1 MRLDLP
7 RMSIVCALT
16 FVVLSFLVGLPNAI
30 GAEPSDNAATSLTAF
45 AAKGHPRLMLDAH
58 QIEAWRLD
66 TSAARQQIR
75 QRLMKDVDG
84 LKQTTIPARRTL
96 GRGEGNRLAEL
107 AVMARLSG
115 DAELLEVA
123 KRYLLDIAKLEVWDP
138 DTDLLHGHLL
148 WGAAIAYDWLWSDLD
163 DAQRTAVR
171 EKLAHEAQLQYEAS
185 TIKRGYWRHQYLQN
199 HGHVNFCGL
208 AFAAAALAS
217 EDDRASAW
225 WTLADGFFRET
236 FAWSNPDG
244 VSIEGLSY
252 GVYALEFC
260 LRYAELVR
268 QVEGVNYFATPWF
281 ANMPL
286 FVLHSTLPVMNKNT
300 WAMDFGD
307 SPRNGNSHLATHSMA
322 KIAAEL
328 RDPVAQ
334 GAGQMLQDLQGI
346 LGHDA
351 WQTALWYD
359 ATVPAANRSQMPTF
373 HHFADTGQV
382 MMRTDW
388 SQQATLVGLRCGP
401 WQGHNAWRRAAVD
414 LGAAHAHPDI
424 NSFQLFAN
432 GAWLLID
439 PGYTYMKRTS
449 DHSTLL
455 VDGHGQLGGD
465 VTWFAAEDATAYDHY
480 ARIVRADTCEQ
491 YDYVMGDG
499 TFAYHPGLGLK
510 RFVRHWLLLKPAGTL
525 VIVDDLAAE
534 PTGYYKAWTR
544 QMVQFEGMKIEDA
557 KREFLVPATEDRKG
571 RVFFAHDGPSGT
583 YDIDVDYFDN
593 APGKGH
599 YVLAVGDKVVADWL
613 HDVQETDLHVRTVRK
628 VRIEKG
634 DTIELRGQPFGV
646 PGKFIKMV
654 VSNRSIPRD
663 KPHRMELSLH
673 ADPAAKVQRVSPPD
687 DSAGA
692 SHYVVDTGKACL
704 DIQAMAAGLESRSET
719 YDVVQGSS
727 IKRTQRIVL
736 QPKLSPGKNE
746 DTAVLVTVLQPCQP
760 QDKAALHAEAKSD
773 PQDRSVTI
781 RLTDPTTRWDAR
793 IRLEDGRLRVQRQSP
808 PAED

>member
-1 MRLDLP
+1 MWFFP
-7 RMSIVCALT
+7 A
-16 FVVLSFLVGLPNAI
+16 GLPEAV
-30 GAEPSDNAATSLTAF
+30 GAEPSSDPGVSLKTF
-45 AAKGHPRLMLDAH
+45 AANGHPRLMLDARG
-58 QIEAWRLD
+58 IEAWRCD
-66 TSAARQQIR
+66 TSEARQQIR
-75 QRLMKDVDG
+75 RRLMADLPE
-84 LKQTTIPARRTL
+84 LKHVKAPTGRGL

-123 KRYLLDIAKLEVWDP
+123 KCYLLEIVQLDVWDP
-138 DTDLLHGHLL
+138 DTDLLHGHVL
-148 WGAAIAYDWLWSDLD
+148 WGAAIAYDWLWADLND
-163 DAQRTAVR
+163 TQRAAVR
-171 EKLAHEAQLQYEAS
+171 TKLGHEAQLQYEAS
-185 TIKRGYWRHQYLQN
+185 TVNRGYWRHQYLQN

-208 AFAAAALAS
+208 AFAAAALAG

-225 WTLADGFFRET
+225 WLLADDFFRQT

-268 QVEGVNYFATPWF
+268 QVEGINYFATPWF

-286 FVLHSTLPVMNKNT
+286 FVLHSTLPLMTRNT

-334 GAGQMLQDLQGI
+334 GAGQMLQEL
-346 LGHDA
+346 LGTLGRDA

-359 ATVPAANRSQMPTF
+359 PAVPAADRSQLPTF
-373 HHFADTGQV
+373 HHFADAGQV

-388 SQQATLVGLRCGP
+388 SPQAMLVGLRCGP
-401 WQGHNAWRRAAVD
+401 WQGHHAWRRAAED

-424 NSFQLFAN
+424 NSFQLFAD

-439 PGYTYMKRTS
+439 PGYTYTKRTS

-455 VDGHGQLGGD
+455 VDGQGQLGAGA
-465 VTWFAAEDATAYDHY
+465 TWFAAEDATAYDHY
-480 ARIVRADTCEQ
+480 ARILRTETCEQ

-499 TFAYHPGLGLK
+499 THAYHPGLGLK

-525 VIVDDLAAE
+525 VVVDDLAAE

-544 QMVQFEGMKIEDA
+544 ELVQFEGMKIEDPT
-557 KREFLVPATEDRKG
+557 REFLAPSTEDRKG
-571 RVFFAHDGPSGT
+571 RVFFVHDGLSGT

-593 APGKGH
+593 APGKGR
-599 YVLAVGDKVVADWL
+599 YVLAVGGTVVADWL
-613 HDVQETDLHVRTVRK
+613 HDVQETDLHVRTIRNVS
-628 VRIEKG
+628 IHEG
-634 DTIELRGQPFGV
+634 DTIELRGRPFGI
-646 PGKFIKMV
+646 PGKFIKIT
-654 VSNRSIPRD
+654 VSSRLSPRK
-663 KPHRMELSLH
+663 KPHRLELSLH
-673 ADPAAKVQRVSPPD
+673 ADPAAKVQQADPQENSP
-687 DSAGA
+687 GMW
-692 SHYVVDTGKACL
+692 HYVVDAGKACL
-704 DIQAMAAGLESRSET
+704 DIQAIAAGLESHGET
-719 YDVVQGSS
+719 YDVLHSGG

-736 QPKLSPGKNE
+736 QPKLVPGKIE
-746 DTAVLVTVLQPCQP
+746 DAAVLVTILQPRQA
-760 QDKAALHAEAKSD
+760 QDKTFMHAEATSD
-773 PQDRSVTI
+773 PQDRSVTV
-781 RLTDPTTRWDAR
+781 RLTNPANRWDAK
-793 IRLEDGRLRVQRQSP
+793 IDLEDGCVRVQQSP
-808 PAED
+808 TSESPGK